1 MVAVSLKKKIDKE
14 KLAILANQFA
24 EPAVPQLAI
33 RDPYVFEFLGLKAK
47 EVMNESHLEN
57 ELLNNIEDF
66 LLELGHG
73 FCFEA
78 KQKRIVIGEQH
89 YFVDLVFLSQNLEMS
104 CSRRIKTGR
113 V

>member
-1 MVAVSLKKKIDKE
+1 MTI
-14 KLAILANQFA
+14 
-24 EPAVPQLAI
+24 
-33 RDPYVFEFLGLKAK
+33 FLG
-47 EVMNESHLEN
+47 MRPN

-89 YFVDLVFLSQNLEMS
+89 YFVDLVA
-104 CSRRIKTGR
+104 
-113 V
+113 